1 MLACYSTRAN
11 HRNKSV
17 LDVISI
23 SLSIQNKLFPLS
35 QSMEENGKA
44 LAKLL
49 LEVIADLQQCQKTWN
64 KFFIR

>member
-1 MLACYSTRAN
+1 
-11 HRNKSV
+11 
-17 LDVISI
+17 
-23 SLSIQNKLFPLS
+23 
-35 QSMEENGKA
+35 MEENGKA